1 MTEDNEGGF
10 SSTTLQKIIR
20 AMNNEELR
28 IFFFV
33 ALRKI
38 LILFDL
44 LKIILLWKTR
54 SAKLN
59 IEDILDL
66 VNIKKGLAL
75 AKPKDFIKLK
85 TFRNNSGEKLS
96 FIVLCALSSVK

>member
-1 MTEDNEGGF
+1 
-10 SSTTLQKIIR
+10 LKIESGEWR
-20 AMNNEELR
+20 R
-28 IFFFV
+28 FFFV

-44 LKIILLWKTR
+44 LKIVVLWKIR

-75 AKPKDFIKLK
+75 AKPKDLIKLK
-85 TFRNNSGEKLS
+85 TFRNDSREKMSIIFNFPFSIFNSN
-96 FIVLCALSSVK
+96 